1 VYVQTDETGASR
13 GVDDALRRT
22 PTTIHLVENRSQRLE
37 CIALG
42 GYPPPNVEVYVGRRD
57 VTDQL
62 RFRHGATLTGAMLG
76 MRRIDFRSERS
87 TDSFLAQADDNR
99 ALLRCVVVVPGAKP
113 EVEFVRLDVDCKA
126 TLNIAIRPLSGTS
139 SFSNGTVRF
148 TGSLFTMAIAYKLI
162 FSVN

>member
-1 VYVQTDETGASR
+1 MSEKCKCRYDGDDDSVNDDAAPVDHVFVQTDATSAARGA
-13 GVDDALRRT
+13 DDALRRT
-22 PTTIHLVENRSQRLE
+22 PATIHLIENRPQRIE

-42 GYPPPNVEVYVGRRD
+42 GYPPPGVEVYVGRRD

-62 RFRHGATLTGAMLG
+62 DFRHGGTLTGAVPG

-113 EVEFVRLDVDCKA
+113 AVEFVRLDVDCKS
-126 TLNIAIRPLSGTS
+126 TN
-139 SFSNGTVRF
+139 NV
-148 TGSLFTMAIAYKLI
+148 
-162 FSVN
+162 V